1 MIQPNYSK
9 STLLDENFNASVETD
24 ATGNHYIKSNQLNTE
39 KQILV
44 YMQPRFN
51 CVRRSMINMYARM
64 QVTIWR
70 GRWNT
75 GNMRQQKRGPT
86 EGSTR
91 TC

>member
-1 MIQPNYSK
+1 MIQSYYSK

-64 QVTIWR
+64 QVTI
-70 GRWNT
+70 
-75 GNMRQQKRGPT
+75 
-86 EGSTR
+86 
-91 TC
+91 